1 MKTHLSGII
10 PLSNH
15 ENDLGLNFP
24 APLIP
29 IENGFTAVQKSVFE
43 CAMAG
48 CDTIWIVANDDL
60 SPSIRAI
67 VGDWTYDPVYF
78 KRDMASKYYS
88 ELRKEVPIYY
98 VAINPKDR
106 GRRDSYGWSVIHG
119 IHTAYMT
126 SYKISKWIVPEK
138 YFISFPFGVYDAHI
152 LRDYRKI
159 IRDKNNNF
167 FLKHNK
173 NYIKDNVPLACT
185 MTGEDFKLCRR
196 VINKKTTREYLP
208 PLPNQQYPTQKLPLH
223 ERWSAR
229 TFNFKEIFDSI
240 DEKGAVYAD
249 LPWHYDVSTWDGYV
263 EYIRSEDK
271 IKKPLEALTRPHQHV
286 KIPYTSEG

>member
-1 MKTHLSGII
+1 MRTHLSGII
-10 PLSNH
+10 PLANYES
-15 ENDLGLNFP
+15 GLDINFP

-67 VGDWTYDPVYF
+67 VGDWVYDPVYF
-78 KRDMASKYYS
+78 KRDMATKYYS

-106 GRRDSYGWSVIHG
+106 NRRDSYGWSVLHG

-138 YFISFPFGVYDAHI
+138 YFISFPFGVYDPHI
-152 LRDYRKI
+152 LREYRKT

-167 FLKHNK
+167 FLKHSN

-196 VINKKTTREYLP
+196 AINKKTTREYLP
-208 PLPNQQYPTQKLPLH
+208 PSPGQQYPTQKLPLH
-223 ERWSAR
+223 ERWTAR
-229 TFNFKEIFDSI
+229 AFNFKEIFDSI
-240 DEKGAVYAD
+240 DEKGASYVD
-249 LPWHYDVSTWDGYV
+249 LPWYYDVSDWDGYV
-263 EYIRSEDK
+263 EYMRSENK
-271 IKKPLEALTRPHQHV
+271 IKKPIEALTKPHQHV
-286 KIPYTSEG
+286 KIPYDSEG

>member
-10 PLSNH
+10 PLANH
-15 ENDLGLNFP
+15 ENDLGVNFP

-43 CAMAG
+43 CTMAG

-60 SPSIRAI
+60 SPAIRAI
-67 VGDWTYDPVYF
+67 VGDWAYDPVYF

-106 GRRDSYGWSVIHG
+106 DRRDSYGWSVLHG

-138 YFISFPFGVYDAHI
+138 YFISFPFGIYDPHI

-196 VINKKTTREYLP
+196 AINKKTTREYLP
-208 PLPNQQYPTQKLPLH
+208 PLPSQQYPTQKLPLH

-240 DEKGAVYAD
+240 DEKGATYVD
-249 LPWHYDVSTWDGYV
+249 LPWHYDVSEWDGYIA
-263 EYIRSEDK
+263 YMRSENK
-271 IKKPLEALTRPHQHV
+271 IKKPIEALTKPHQHV
-286 KIPYTSEG
+286 KIPYDSEG